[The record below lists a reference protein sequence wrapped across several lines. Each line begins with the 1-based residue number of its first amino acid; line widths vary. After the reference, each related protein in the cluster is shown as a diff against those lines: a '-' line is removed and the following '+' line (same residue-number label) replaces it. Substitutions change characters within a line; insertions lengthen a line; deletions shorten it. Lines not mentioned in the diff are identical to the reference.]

1 MVVHLVVLGS
11 VQVTEWQ
18 VASVILFNKIWIWD
32 RACWWGHTRS
42 PSGSGDETQLL
53 NVYFRNCKAEPNFC
67 LSSVPELH
75 RWSSNDVT
83 SWSLTVHNMFPKKW
97 VKKKNIFQQLTS
109 WKALNGQMIEIFYF
123 LPLHLIHSSP
133 YVEGGEGGAVRVSGC
148 VHGWS
153 GERAVSGIRIHPVW
167 TCCQCIVHYESACP
181 QICSGKF
188 SGSRRKDLMSRS
200 QNSSENSDWA
210 CGKLTE
216 LKRRYLVVIN
226 NIIYTYIY

>member
-1 MVVHLVVLGS
+1 MCILETAKLSQTFVSVLFLSYTDGVPMMS
-11 VQVTEWQ
+11 PPE
-18 VASVILFNKIWIWD
+18 ASP
-32 RACWWGHTRS
+32 CTTCS
-42 PSGSGDETQLL
+42 Q
-53 NVYFRNCKAEPNFC
+53 RNEY
-67 LSSVPELH
+67 
-75 RWSSNDVT
+75 
-83 SWSLTVHNMFPKKW
+83 
-97 VKKKNIFQQLTS
+97 KKKNIFQQLTS